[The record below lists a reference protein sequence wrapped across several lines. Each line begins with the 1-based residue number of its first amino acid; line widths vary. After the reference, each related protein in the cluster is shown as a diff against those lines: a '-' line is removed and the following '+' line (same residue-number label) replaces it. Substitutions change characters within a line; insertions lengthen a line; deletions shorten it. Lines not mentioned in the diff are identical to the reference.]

1 MSEKKFQDMVIGLF
15 RRKHAHAV
23 NMEPGTTNPGIP
35 DINWCMGGIEG
46 NLELKFGYDTGAA
59 PLIRPYQLVWFRERI
74 QAGGYPMLGYY
85 IECEEYTDEVMV
97 FQGRHIDDLAKAK
110 DMDGIYDIPHLRI
123 IHPEEMIEGLISEM
137 ASWHD
142 ELHPQITLINH

>member
-1 MSEKKFQDMVIGLF
+1 MSEKQFQDMVIGLF
-15 RRKHAHAV
+15 TEKKAHAV

-35 DINWCMGGIEG
+35 DISWCMEGIEG

-59 PLIRPYQLVWFRERI
+59 PLIRPLQLVWFRERI
-74 QAGGYPMLGYY
+74 KAGGYPMLGYY
-85 IECEEYTDEVMV
+85 IECEEFMDEVMV
-97 FQGRHIDDLAKAK
+97 FQGRHIEALARAK
-110 DMDGIYDIPHLRI
+110 DIDDIYSIPHLRI

-142 ELHPQITLINH
+142 ELHPNIALLN